1 MRELYSQQVS
11 YCGVFDQMCFFL
23 SFSYKKGYINIL
35 YYKKAKVLHLRC
47 SFNNPSPCTQH
58 VDIQEGRRKKE
69 ESKAETHLLFS
80 GSLERHPVGTAKK
93 KTEIRSMRSKLTNIK
108 VNEGSYMS
116 LYQMNDILQSI
127 QYINILLKNGVSH
140 LNAIITQSLRTS
152 F

>member
-1 MRELYSQQVS
+1 MRECYTPSRFLIV
-11 YCGVFDQMCFFL
+11 VFLIKCALFL
-23 SFSYKKGYINIL
+23 SFSLKKGYINIL

-58 VDIQEGRRKKE
+58 VDIQEGRRKE

-116 LYQMNDILQSI
+116 LY
-127 QYINILLKNGVSH
+127 
-140 LNAIITQSLRTS
+140 
-152 F
+152 